1 MHLYKRNKIWW
12 LEYMSGGKRYRQ
24 SCHTQNRKVAQLMVD
39 AIKTSRKM
47 PTFEEAVEVL
57 RVLYGKPR
65 EGALSLGSAW
75 ETYEEIARSIG
86 RDKISETTFRKR
98 AGNLRQFCEWAAKEA
113 ATVKTVEGVTP
124 PVAAQ
129 YAAHLQR
136 LGKKSKTRKNIIGDL
151 STVWRI
157 LEKASENIRN
167 PWVNLAPTDDDGE
180 RGKAFTAEEVE
191 LVQAAARK
199 VGREWPG
206 VITMAL
212 NTGLRYGDIALMTWR
227 QVDGGVIRVTP
238 RKTARHGIQTAFP
251 IGGELA
257 AMLEGLPRRGDFL
270 FPLHADM
277 YQRHSGSWREKL
289 PFKEVLIS
297 AGLDGQGF
305 TFHSLRHT
313 VATRL
318 AEAGV
323 AIETRKR
330 ILGHTEDATA
340 ARYDHDEHLR
350 EVREALAAANK
361 KPRKA

>member
-1 MHLYKRNKIWW
+1 MCD
-12 LEYMSGGKRYRQ
+12 GKRHRQ
-24 SCHTQNRKVAQLMVD
+24 SCHTQNRKVAQMMVD

-65 EGALSLGSAW
+65 EGSLMLASAW

-98 AGNLRQFCEWAAKEA
+98 AGNLRQFCTWAAKDA
-113 ATVKTVEGVTP
+113 ATVKSVEGVTP

-151 STVWRI
+151 SSIWRI
-157 LEKASENIRN
+157 LEKANENIRN

-180 RGKAFTAEEVE
+180 RGKAFSAEEVE
-191 LVQAAARK
+191 RVQAAARK
-199 VGREWPG
+199 VGKEWPG
-206 VITMAL
+206 VIAMAL
-212 NTGLRYGDIALMTWR
+212 NTGLRYGDIAMMTWQ
-227 QVDGGVIRVTP
+227 QVDGDVIRVTP

-251 IGGELA
+251 VGEDLA
-257 AMLEGLPRRGDFL
+257 ALLDDLPRRGDFV

-277 YQRHSGSWREKL
+277 YQRHGGSWREKL
-289 PFKEVLIS
+289 PFKEVLIE
-297 AGLDGQGF
+297 AGLADQGY

-323 AIETRKR
+323 GIETRKR

-350 EVREALAAANK
+350 EVAQALAAANK
-361 KPRKA
+361 KPRG